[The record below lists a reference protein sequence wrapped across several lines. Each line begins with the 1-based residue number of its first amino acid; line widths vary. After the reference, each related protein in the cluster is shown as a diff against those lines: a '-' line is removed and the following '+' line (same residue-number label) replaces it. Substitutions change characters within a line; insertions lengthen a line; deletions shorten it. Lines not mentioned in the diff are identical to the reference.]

1 MRPLKNILDINQFT
15 SLLKEGKK
23 DPHSD
28 CQWWDDCVNQVL
40 QSICQDNTTTKDTL
54 HEKAKNYALNYA
66 LNLLATRTEVNYIDK
81 ESVAEH
87 IADEVADDLK
97 DKCFDQRP
105 PASVTAKMARNS
117 IPKEPEN
124 RFIRLG

>member
-1 MRPLKNILDINQFT
+1 MRPLKNILDIIQFT
-15 SLLKEGKK
+15 SLLTEGKK
-23 DPHSD
+23 DLHSD
-28 CQWWDDCVNQVL
+28 CQWWDDCVSQVL
-40 QSICQDNTTTKDTL
+40 QSVCQDHTTTKDSL
-54 HEKAKNYALNYA
+54 HEKAKNYA

-124 RFIRLG
+124 RVIKFR

>member
-1 MRPLKNILDINQFT
+1 MRPLENFLDITQFT
-15 SLLKEGKK
+15 SLLTEGKK
-23 DPHSD
+23 DPRSD

-40 QSICQDNTTTKDTL
+40 QSVCQDHTTTKDTL
-54 HEKAKNYALNYA
+54 HEKAKNYALNC
-66 LNLLATRTEVNYIDK
+66 LATRTEVNYIDR

-105 PASVTAKMARNS
+105 PASVTANISRTK
-117 IPKEPEN
+117 IPTRPEE
-124 RFIRLG
+124 RFIKLG